1 MVIVV
6 LILAAFAMP
15 GQAGSPTLQGRPTSR
30 ALGDNPLE
38 SAFEALTTQNGAG
51 SQAAAS
57 EAGADLGKAVREAA
71 ESFTNGTSAPTL
83 SPAATP
89 AAAVH
94 SATNSSATQ
103 SVQEVRTTLSLPWAQ
118 AVRLALYYRHRE
130 SISYAQVSCI

>member
-94 SATNSSATQ
+94 TNSSATQ

-118 AVRLALYYRHRE
+118 AVRLALHYRHRE
-130 SISYAQVSCI
+130 SMSYAQVSCI